1 MAHSFKT
8 NPARP
13 AFSVF
18 NGPND
23 AGDYILNKK
32 AKATFCAANSC
43 KQSTSVN
50 TQSNLLLLRKSN
62 MLNFYQSGSDVDTTD
77 LNINLITKLNLMD
90 VNVVQPVDMSMNSI
104 PYLYYN
110 IDPDGQLFGNTV
122 CGINNFL
129 NYLEYNPPYTTTNV
143 EEINNL

>member
-1 MAHSFKT
+1 M
-8 NPARP
+8 RP
-13 AFSVF
+13 
-18 NGPND
+18 PP
-23 AGDYILNKK
+23 
-32 AKATFCAANSC
+32 TE
-43 KQSTSVN
+43 
-50 TQSNLLLLRKSN
+50 
-62 MLNFYQSGSDVDTTD
+62 
-77 LNINLITKLNLMD
+77 NILITKLNLMD

-110 IDPDGQLFGNTV
+110 IDPSGQLFGNTV

>member
-18 NGPND
+18 NESNN

-43 KQSTSVN
+43 KPSTSVN

-62 MLNFYQSGSDVDTTD
+62 MLHFYQSGSNVDTTD

-90 VNVVQPVDMSMNSI
+90 VNVVQPVDMSMNAV

-110 IDPDGQLFGNTV
+110 IDPSGELFGNTV

-129 NYLEYNPPYTTTNV
+129 NYLEYNPPYSISNV
-143 EEINNL
+143 GEPNTL